1 MGGFPRVVYGSE
13 QQSFETFTTETS
25 PVGIQLTIEDGRTF
39 RFANIGSG
47 AAAVNARVF
56 QQIVPTGNQLIEDL
70 DTISA
75 GATLIT
81 GVGASGSGFAKNLM
95 DRGYMMID
103 DVAQLDPIHQIR
115 EQTIVITTGTVG
127 EFTLKSPI
135 IDDVAAGEKIN
146 YFENPWRDIIV
157 TPSTGATAP
166 VVGVIVVA
174 IAANSFGWVATS
186 GPTRVLQDV
195 AAWIAGEGTM
205 VSENVA
211 GAAQVWVPDTDQGGV
226 ETETMPLGPVVMIEG
241 DAEKGVIW
249 LRFIE

>member
-39 RFANIGSG
+39 RFANNGA

-56 QQIVPTGNQLIEDL
+56 QQIVPTTNQLVEDL

-75 GATLIT
+75 KATLIT
-81 GVGASGSGFAKNLM
+81 GIGATNAGFAKNLM

-115 EQTIVITTGTVG
+115 EQTVVITTGTVG
-127 EFTLKSPI
+127 EFTLKSQM
-135 IDDVAAGEKIN
+135 IDAVASGEKIN
-146 YFENPWRDIIV
+146 YFENPWRDVII
-157 TPSTGATAP
+157 TPATGATAP
-166 VVGVIVVA
+166 VVGVVVVA
-174 IAANSFGWVATS
+174 IAANSFGWLATS
-186 GPTRVLQDV
+186 GPTKVLQDV
-195 AAWIAGEGTM
+195 AGWVAGEGTM
-205 VSENVA
+205 VSENIA
-211 GAAQVWVPDTDQGGV
+211 GAAQVWVPDLDQGTL